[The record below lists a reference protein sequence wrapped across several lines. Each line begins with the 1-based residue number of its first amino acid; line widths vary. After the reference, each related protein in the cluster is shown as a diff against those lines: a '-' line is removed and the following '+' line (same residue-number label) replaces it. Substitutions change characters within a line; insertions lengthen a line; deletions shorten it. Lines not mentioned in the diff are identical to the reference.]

1 MTSYKAHVRRNFR
14 IQSQKQKQKQKQK
27 QRVEQ

>member
-14 IQSQKQKQKQKQK
+14 IQSQKQKQKQKQ
-27 QRVEQ
+27 RVEQ